1 MLIGRTAGA
10 AAHLVQTLRQTLG
23 LMHFE
28 VQQHG
33 FCIGRLTID
42 QLIAGRMLAFRGP
55 ILNEAAGGNMR
66 RGLANV
72 GAYADAIN
80 RHGSKLSTAEK
91 LKSPEITI
99 SILDCLGVRRSGY
112 GGRLALVNMEPDW
125 PAYGSQH
132 AYMDFTDAPHASVDP
147 FPGMYALH
155 EEAVCRRRSSGTV
168 AWNWNVGVI
177 SPPLSPAGS
186 HCR

>member
-1 MLIGRTAGA
+1 MLVGRTAGA

-91 LKSPEITI
+91 LKLPEITI

-112 GGRLALVNMEPDW
+112 GGGLALVNMERNAIVSSRILRSRAAGVFRDTVFVLRQV
-125 PAYGSQH
+125 GRR
-132 AYMDFTDAPHASVDP
+132 DAIQ
-147 FPGMYALH
+147 FP
-155 EEAVCRRRSSGTV
+155 RSRSS
-168 AWNWNVGVI
+168 
-177 SPPLSPAGS
+177 
-186 HCR
+186 

>member
-10 AAHLVQTLRQTLG
+10 TAHLVQTLRQTLG

-33 FCIGRLTID
+33 FWIGRLTID
-42 QLIAGRMLAFRGP
+42 QLIAGRMLAFGGA

-80 RHGSKLSTAEK
+80 RHGSKLSTAKK
-91 LKSPEITI
+91 LKLAEVTI

-112 GGRLALVNMEPDW
+112 GGRLAFVNMDRN
-125 PAYGSQH
+125 AI
-132 AYMDFTDAPHASVDP
+132 ASSRIHRSRAAGVFRDTV
-147 FPGMYALH
+147 FVLRQ
-155 EEAVCRRRSSGTV
+155 VRRRGAIQFLRCRGSDRGHSRGGT
-168 AWNWNVGVI
+168 ARTTRWRNAH
-177 SPPLSPAGS
+177 L
-186 HCR
+186 